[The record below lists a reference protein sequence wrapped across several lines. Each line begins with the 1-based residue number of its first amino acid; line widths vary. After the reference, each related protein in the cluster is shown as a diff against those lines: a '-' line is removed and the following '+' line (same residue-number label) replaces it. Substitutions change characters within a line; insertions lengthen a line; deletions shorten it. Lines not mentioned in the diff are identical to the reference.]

1 MLGASKPAD
10 IDIDKVA
17 DLVKEMIN
25 ILDNRFNPDE
35 TQNETQI
42 LEGLEA
48 VLAEIPLEGIN
59 ILSDI
64 KIKELLNRLL
74 RVANDI
80 LPANEQKSTVEDFLR
95 TKIKKLDIPNHHK

>member
-1 MLGASKPAD
+1 LLGASKPAD